1 MVWIQTDESKC
12 DGCGE
17 CMDICPSAVF
27 DLVNKKC
34 VPNNADECV
43 ECCACIETCPND
55 AIEVDV
61 C

>member
-1 MVWIQTDESKC
+1 MVWIQIDESKC

-27 DLVNKKC
+27 DIVDEKC
-34 VPNNADECV
+34 VATNIDECV
-43 ECCACIETCPND
+43 ECCSCVEICQSD
-55 AIEVDV
+55 AIEVDA